1 MKQQFVT
8 LANGT
13 EITVHQATNNT
24 YGNPR
29 FVVHFLSIADSYDK
43 AISLAKKIGGSRYR
57 AKAFGGGVVF
67 QSFDIKETL
76 EQLMSLAK

>member
-1 MKQQFVT
+1 MQQQYVT
-8 LANGT
+8 LANG
-13 EITVHQATNNT
+13 EEVTVHQVNNDIC
-24 YGNPR
+24 GNPR

-43 AISLAKKIGGSRYR
+43 AISLAKKVGGSRYR

-76 EQLMSLAK
+76 EKLMSLAK

>member
-1 MKQQFVT
+1 MNTQIVT

-13 EITVHQATNNT
+13 EITVHQATNDT

-43 AISLAKKIGGSRYR
+43 AINLVKKIGGSRYR
-57 AKAFGGGVVF
+57 AKSFGGGVVF
-67 QSFDIKETL
+67 VSFNLRETL
-76 EQLMSLAK
+76 DQLVTLTK